1 MKRLLVVFVLVA
13 GIAAVAFASLSSK
26 NKKARIEKKVDKP
39 KKECKR
45 SCIYSYT

>member
-26 NKKARIEKKVDKP
+26 QNKTRIEKKTDKP
-39 KKECKR
+39 KKECKH
-45 SCIYSYT
+45 SCMFS